1 MKYNLTVII
10 AAYNEEKSI
19 KGVLDKLVKKNIKDI
34 NIKIII
40 VESKSSD
47 GTRKIVEKFASK
59 YKDKIQAIYQ
69 DKPLGKGNAVREG
82 LACIK
87 DGFVLFQ
94 DADDE
99 YDIDDYDSLLKPLVD
114 GRANFV
120 LGSRHA
126 KRNWHMREFKDQPLR
141 AFLLNCGHWFFTYL
155 INIVYFVNL
164 RDPFTM
170 YKVFKVE
177 IIDGI
182 KFECNRFDFDHEFVI
197 KLIRTGNIPIEVPVK
212 YKSRSFAEGK
222 KVRIIQDPLTWIKAI
237 IKYRFVRIK

>member
-1 MKYNLTVII
+1 MKYDLTVII
-10 AAYNEEKSI
+10 AAYNEAKSI
-19 KGVLDKLVKKNIKDI
+19 KHILDQILKKEIENI
-34 NIKIII
+34 NLKIII
-40 VESKSSD
+40 VESKSND
-47 GTRKIVEKFASK
+47 GTREIVQDYANK
-59 YKDKIQAIYQ
+59 YQDKIKAIYQ

-82 LACIK
+82 LACVK
-87 DGFVLFQ
+87 KGFVLFQ

-99 YDIDDYDSLLKPLVD
+99 YDVDDYEPLLLPLIE

-126 KRNWHMREFKDQPLR
+126 SGNWNMREFKDQPFR

-155 INIVYFVNL
+155 INIIYLVNL

-170 YKVFKVE
+170 YKVFKIE
-177 IIDGI
+177 CINGI
-182 KFECNRFDFDHEFVI
+182 SFECDRFDFDHEFVI
-197 KLIRTGNIPIEVPVK
+197 KLIRTGNIPIEIPVK

-222 KVRIIQDPLTWIKAI
+222 KVRIFQDPLTWIKAI

>member
-1 MKYNLTVII
+1 MKNNLTVII

-19 KGVLDKLVKKNIKDI
+19 KGVLDKLIKKKIKDI
-34 NIKIII
+34 NVKIII
-40 VESKSSD
+40 VESKSTD
-47 GTRKIVEKFASK
+47 GTREIVEQFASK

-87 DGFVLFQ
+87 NGFVLFQ

-99 YDIDDYDSLLKPLVD
+99 YDVDDYESLLLPLIE

-126 KRNWHMREFKDQPLR
+126 PGNWHMREFRDQPLR
-141 AFLLNCGHWFFTYL
+141 AYLLNCGHWFFTYL
-155 INIVYFVNL
+155 INILYLVNL

-170 YKVFKVE
+170 YKVFKIE
-177 IIDGI
+177 CLEGI
-182 KFECNRFDFDHEFVI
+182 SFECDRFDFDHEFVI
-197 KLIRTGNIPIEVPVK
+197 KMIRTGNTPIEIPVK

-222 KVRIIQDPLTWIKAI
+222 KVRIFHDPLTWIKAI